1 MTTESGL
8 EPAGVRHH
16 MLRRTKGS
24 LIYRRTKNL
33 IRLTLRTVN
42 NTGVAAS
49 LGALGQALNLEGTFA
64 GNLLGTVVGTSFEQN
79 GAADDYV
86 RFADGTLIMA
96 KAPVAGQRL
105 YALAINNLN
114 QFTGVW
120 FDAMGAEHGF
130 VALAVP

>member
-1 MTTESGL
+1 
-8 EPAGVRHH
+8 
-16 MLRRTKGS
+16 
-24 LIYRRTKNL
+24 
-33 IRLTLRTVN
+33 
-42 NTGVAAS
+42 
-49 LGALGQALNLEGTFA
+49 
-64 GNLLGTVVGTSFEQN
+64 LLGTVVGTSFEQN

-96 KAPVAGQRL
+96 NAPVAGQQSL